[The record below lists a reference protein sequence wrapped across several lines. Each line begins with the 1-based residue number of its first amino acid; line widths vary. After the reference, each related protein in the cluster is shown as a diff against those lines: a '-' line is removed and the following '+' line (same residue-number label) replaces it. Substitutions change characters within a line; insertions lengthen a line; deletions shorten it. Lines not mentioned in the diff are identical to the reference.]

1 MLSEPETALSAQG
14 AISVSRP
21 GSWRLGWLSL
31 GETTLTFRQPGRPG
45 MRIDLETVTRLDVE
59 RRKFVMC
66 AKRVVRLAYR
76 PTTSAHPRS
85 CWLIT
90 AHLGDWEEALR
101 RRAGLPS
108 EHRLTVEPRLPVSRE
123 LATALA
129 GLGGTAGLILD
140 YLAHRGH
147 ATTGELM
154 ALVGAGTEEAVFL
167 HLHERFRPVEPALG
181 RPVIRYEAVYFDRQ
195 SGVVRQQSWRL
206 DESVAEWWSTSRVPA
221 DVLLEDNDLLVVTS
235 VPTQARGASPVAR
248 VEPGGYGLVVSG
260 AGGHDRWINLPAQV
274 VGEAQC
280 AISATGTLV
289 IRVGRKARGATAAER
304 CADAV
309 ARRSLAASRSGGQVI
324 SRTAAQ
330 G

>member
-1 MLSEPETALSAQG
+1 MLSEPETVLSAQG
-14 AISVSRP
+14 AISVSWP
-21 GSWRLGWLSL
+21 GGWRLGWLSL
-31 GETTLTFRQPGRPG
+31 GGTTLTFRQPGRPG

-59 RRKFVMC
+59 RRTFIVC

-76 PTTSAHPRS
+76 PTASAHPRS

-90 AHLGDWEEALR
+90 AHLGDWEAALR

-108 EHRLTVEPRLPVSRE
+108 GHRLTAVPALPVTHE
-123 LATALA
+123 LAAALA
-129 GLGGTAGLILD
+129 GLSGTAGLILD

-154 ALVGAGTEEAVFL
+154 ALVGAGTEEALFFY
-167 HLHERFRPVEPALG
+167 LHERFRHVEPALG

-195 SGVVRQQSWRL
+195 SGLVRQQSWRL
-206 DESVAEWWSTSRVPA
+206 DESVAEWWSASRVPA

-235 VPTQARGASPVAR
+235 VPTQARSALPVAR

-260 AGGHDRWINLPAQV
+260 VGGRDRWINLPEQV

-280 AISATGTLV
+280 AVGATGTLV
-289 IRVGRKARGATAAER
+289 IRVPRKARGATPAER
-304 CADAV
+304 RAEGET
-309 ARRSLAASRSGGQVI
+309 RRSLAASAPASRSFNG
-324 SRTAAQ
+324 SRPR